1 MPLGNSI
8 TQGNMEHP
16 SYRYR
21 LWQKLIDAEVD
32 FEFVG
37 SHSENQGGTPS
48 LPAYKGKTYSNVN
61 EGHWGWSADQ
71 ILNGNREQPNK
82 GELRKWLKQY
92 KPDIVLMH
100 LGTNDMFRNHDLEET
115 VAELREVVRQIR
127 AEAPQVTI
135 MMAKLIPAYSQ
146 ATGEQAAN
154 NIKRLNERIPLL
166 VQELNN
172 LQSPVI
178 LVDQNTGF
186 DPTTGVD
193 TWDGIHP
200 NASGEEKMAQVWFE
214 ALANEIIVPLPV
226 ELHDFK
232 GIATPSSV
240 QLSWTTASEQDN
252 DYFEVQRA
260 QDTVDSAFTTIGKV
274 KGAGTTSLT
283 TRYTFEDK
291 EAPAG
296 ISYYR
301 LRQVDFSGE
310 ESYSAVVAVNV
321 RQAEDATMRLYP
333 TQTHNKPVT
342 LRMEALK
349 PKEKFRIALYTLE
362 GRLIREMDVQA
373 DEQGNFSQLVQV
385 DGLADAH
392 LYLVKAILA
401 DRVFLRHLFVSR

>member
-1 MPLGNSI
+1 MIEHVRLFCQHFSKVFLFLPFLLLFRISLHAEQLKIMPLGNSI

-21 LWQKLIDAEVD
+21 LWKKLIDAEVD

-37 SHSENQGGTPS
+37 SHNENQGGIPA
-48 LPAYKGKTYSNVN
+48 LPAYKGKTFSNVN
-61 EGHWGWSADQ
+61 EGHWGWNADQ
-71 ILNGNREQPNK
+71 ILNGNRDQPSK
-82 GELRKWLKQY
+82 GELRKWLKKYQ
-92 KPDIVLMH
+92 PDVVLMH
-100 LGTNDMFRNHDLEET
+100 LGTNDMFRNHDLDET

-135 MMAKLIPAYSQ
+135 LMAKLIPAYSQ
-146 ATGEQAAN
+146 AAGEQAVN
-154 NIKRLNERIPLL
+154 NINRLNQRIPLL
-166 VQELNN
+166 VQELNS

-186 DPTTGVD
+186 DPATGVD

-214 ALANEIIVPLPV
+214 ALLNGIITPLPV

-240 QLSWTTASEQDN
+240 QLTWATATEQDN

-260 QDTVDSAFTTIGKV
+260 QDTAATAFIPIGKV

-291 EAPAG
+291 EAA
-296 ISYYR
+296 
-301 LRQVDFSGE
+301 
-310 ESYSAVVAVNV
+310 A
-321 RQAEDATMRLYP
+321 ATTTTACARWTSVGRKV
-333 TQTHNKPVT
+333 TQP
-342 LRMEALK
+342 
-349 PKEKFRIALYTLE
+349 
-362 GRLIREMDVQA
+362 
-373 DEQGNFSQLVQV
+373 
-385 DGLADAH
+385 
-392 LYLVKAILA
+392 
-401 DRVFLRHLFVSR
+401 